1 MVASLS
7 EEERQGTFDKVL
19 LKVSQYRYV
28 GLKDLASTLLQIR
41 EERGASLE
49 LIGSNEKATRKL
61 ASKISS
67 KLKDIKSKGN
77 LVGLNK
83 QL

>member
-41 EERGASLE
+41 EERGASAE

-67 KLKDIKSKGN
+67 KLKDIISKGN
-77 LVGLNK
+77 LEG
-83 QL
+83 